1 MDDDS
6 GDLPQAAAAPAGD
19 QPGMKY
25 LVAAVYIMGVLL
37 VLCFVGLIAAIVWK
51 AMGGRSEAPAAAQT
65 LDLALPPGTTVQSM
79 ALERDRLV
87 LNTGREILIV
97 DTKANRV
104 ISRITVAPQ

>member
-1 MDDDS
+1 MEDS
-6 GDLPQAAAAPAGD
+6 AVSPKGEAEGE

-51 AMGGRSEAPAAAQT
+51 AVGKKEDVWAAPQV
-65 LDLALPPGTTVQSM
+65 LELGLPAGTTIHNM

-87 LNTGREILIV
+87 LNTGPEILVI
-97 DTKANRV
+97 DTKQNRV
-104 ISRITVAPQ
+104 VSRIAVTAK